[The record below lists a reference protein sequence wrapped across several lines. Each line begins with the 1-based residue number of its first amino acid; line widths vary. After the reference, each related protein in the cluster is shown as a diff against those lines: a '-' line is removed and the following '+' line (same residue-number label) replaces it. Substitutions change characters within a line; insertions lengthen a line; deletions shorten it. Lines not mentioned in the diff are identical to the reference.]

1 MAEAAVRTEVC
12 EPPKI
17 YRDDLAYEVGEPLGH
32 KCAIGLI
39 VLAPDS
45 TIEQE
50 CRRIIPT
57 EGVTLF
63 ATRIFFPN
71 DVTRLTLAAMESD
84 IVACAELVHP
94 GRKLDVLAFGCTSGT
109 IVIGEAKVFEL
120 MRSVRPGIACTSPMT
135 AGVAGLEALGCKRIA
150 LITPYTRDINDLMRD
165 FVQARGIEVPVVG
178 TFNLP
183 YDDQVARITPASLR
197 DAVLELGRED
207 VDGVFVSCSSLYV
220 SPIVEQCEAALGKPV
235 MSSDT
240 ALAWH
245 ALRLGGFADPIDGF
259 GRLFQH

>member
-1 MAEAAVRTEVC
+1 MAEAAVRTDVR
-12 EPPKI
+12 PPPRI
-17 YRDDLAYEVGEPLGH
+17 YRDDLAYEVGAELGH
-32 KCAIGLI
+32 KCSIGMI

-45 TIEQE
+45 TMEHE

-57 EGVTLF
+57 DGVTIY

-71 DVTRLTLAAMESD
+71 DVTRETLAAMEGD
-84 IVACAELVHP
+84 IVECTKLIHP
-94 GRKLDVLAFGCTSGT
+94 DRKLDVLAFGCSSGT
-109 IVIGEAKVFEL
+109 IVIGEQKVFDL

-135 AGVAGLEALGCKRIA
+135 AGVAGFKALGCKRIA
-150 LITPYTRDINDLMRD
+150 MVTPYTRDINDLMRN
-165 FVQARGIEVPVVG
+165 FVESKGIEVPVVG

-183 YDDQVARITPASLR
+183 YDDQVARISPSSVR

-207 VDGVFVSCSSLYV
+207 VDGVFVSCSSIYV
-220 SPIVEQCEAALGKPV
+220 SPVVEECEAALDKPV

-245 ALRLGGFADPIDGF
+245 AMRLGGYGDRIDGF
-259 GRLFQH
+259 GRLFHN